1 MEIKYTR
8 GAIDAAVTA
17 ISQRGNEI
25 ERELDELYTQ
35 FTNLFSSGF
44 TGEAS
49 AAFQQAQQR
58 WDAGAKQIHTALAT
72 LGVKLNSAGNDMFDA
87 DGTIARTLQS

>member
-8 GAIDAAVTA
+8 GAIDAAVAA
-17 ISQRGNEI
+17 INQRGNEI
-25 ERELDELYTQ
+25 ERELDELYAQ

-49 AAFQQAQQR
+49 AAFQEAQQR
-58 WDAGAKQIHTALAT
+58 WDAGAKQIRNAT
-72 LGVKLNSAGNDMFDA
+72 RVLSG
-87 DGTIARTLQS
+87 